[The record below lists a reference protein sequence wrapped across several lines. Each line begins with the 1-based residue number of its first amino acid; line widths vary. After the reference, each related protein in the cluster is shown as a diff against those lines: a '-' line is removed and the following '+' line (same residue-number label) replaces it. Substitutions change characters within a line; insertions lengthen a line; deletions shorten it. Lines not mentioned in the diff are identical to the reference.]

1 MSCSICNYMD
11 RHKELK
17 RYVQLELIPPRQLT
31 QFLCRK
37 LDVPSSLLGKKKVNI
52 RRIYLE
58 RD

>member
-37 LDVPSSLLGKKKVNI
+37 LDVPSSLLGKKKKSE
-52 RRIYLE
+52 YT
-58 RD
+58 